1 MKTLSQ
7 MYVPLD
13 KEVPDN
19 ILEIIRIRL
28 DSGLHSLNALLCN
41 VSVSV
46 IFYLFFFCKKIHNK
60 YVHCVQAKIKPKCL
74 SYLLQNL
81 DDSEKICGAVSW
93 KIWHVV
99 T

>member
-1 MKTLSQ
+1 

-46 IFYLFFFCKKIHNK
+46 IFYLFFFVKKYTTNMYTVSRQK
-60 YVHCVQAKIKPKCL
+60 L
-74 SYLLQNL
+74 SQNVCR
-81 DDSEKICGAVSW
+81 IFY
-93 KIWHVV
+93 KIWTILKRFVV
-99 T
+99 QYPEKFDT